1 MLNFPFGHTREFLN
15 SLRFEIV
22 FKLHSMDSHLEEVL
36 LRYEDPGEFI
46 VNELQDVY
54 DSSILNYCDV
64 ELMCK
69 DNMIVKTHSSLLAI
83 VSPYLKLVLIEAWDP
98 FHGASIILPDFSGK
112 DIQNL
117 VRFLYT
123 GKTSLSEKE
132 FEVFQQLV
140 YEFQI
145 STDENT
151 AIILE
156 EISKTDE
163 EAQKHDE
170 QQRLKD
176 PIELDLSETSAT
188 DLLLEEMPVV
198 DKNMYCS
205 SDHNSVTCHP
215 PPIKK
220 PRQNHKTGEILL
232 GKVNDSSKG
241 DLITEVE
248 LLLEDDSLFKKKTLV
263 SCELCPSV
271 FSSQSKLNDHVLK
284 HTGERPF
291 KCPLCSKSYPV
302 KATLTAHLRLH
313 ADDKPHQCERC
324 GKAFLIR
331 SLLEQ
336 HLRTHTDERPFACDV
351 CGKAFRN
358 QSNLIGH
365 KKTHTGD
372 RPHAC
377 NVCRKTF
384 NRKHDLDA
392 HQRIHTGDKPFPCTQ
407 CTKSFRFR
415 SALRVHLKGVHGI
428 KSSSS

>member
-1 MLNFPFGHTREFLN
+1 
-15 SLRFEIV
+15 
-22 FKLHSMDSHLEEVL
+22 MDSAVEEVL
-36 LRYEDPGEFI
+36 LRYEDPGEFLLA
-46 VNELQDVY
+46 ELQDIY
-54 DSSILNYCDV
+54 DNPIMNFCDV
-64 ELMCK
+64 ELSCK
-69 DNMIVKTHSSLLAI
+69 DSLIVKTHSSLLAI
-83 VSPYLKLVLIEAWDP
+83 VSPYLKLVLSETWDP
-98 FHGASIILPDFSGK
+98 FHGASIILPDFNGK

-123 GKTSLSEKE
+123 GKTTLNEKE

-145 STDENT
+145 TTDENT

-156 EISKTDE
+156 EIARDCIDQES
-163 EAQKHDE
+163 QKPEDS
-170 QQRLKD
+170 QIKD
-176 PIELDLSETSAT
+176 PISGELSETLPA
-188 DLLLEEMPVV
+188 DLLDKVPVI
-198 DKNMYCS
+198 DNNMYS
-205 SDHNSVTCHP
+205 PIAAESTFCHP
-215 PPIKK
+215 TQRH
-220 PRQNHKTGEILL
+220 RQNHKPGEILIGNKAQESL
-232 GKVNDSSKG
+232 DG

-248 LLLEDDSLFKKKTLV
+248 LLLEDDSIFKKKTLV
-263 SCELCPSV
+263 SCDLCSSV
-271 FSSQSKLNDHVLK
+271 FSSQSKLNDHMLK

-428 KSSSS
+428 KSNSS